1 MIATEDTGM
10 APARGIVF
18 GVIFAVGWIM
28 DDPPLAPAQIGYRR
42 PPKAVTDVL
51 DAPPPPAVVV
61 TPTRGHLLL
70 VQGVRYPAVADV
82 AAPMLRL
89 AGLRINPQ
97 TNGPPPIAPPV
108 PPGPVVQESE
118 GKAAPVRTFQDLLQ
132 NPHDEA
138 LFDYYAVARLAT
150 VDVGNGR
157 VTPLGQPGVFAEAD
171 PSPDGRLLL
180 VERVHR
186 PYSYLYPVSSFPH
199 DVEIWDRSGNVV
211 HT

>member
-97 TNGPPPIAPPV
+97 TNGPHLPPR
-108 PPGPVVQESE
+108 VVGITIQ
-118 GKAAPVRTFQDLLQ
+118 
-132 NPHDEA
+132 
-138 LFDYYAVARLAT
+138 AVADGSQKQVALPAGGHFGPPDLA
-150 VDVGNGR
+150 
-157 VTPLGQPGVFAEAD
+157 
-171 PSPDGRLLL
+171 PDGK
-180 VERVHR
+180 
-186 PYSYLYPVSSFPH
+186 SFALTNTTEH
-199 DVEIWDRSGNVV
+199 GIELWVGDIRAA
-211 HT
+211 TI